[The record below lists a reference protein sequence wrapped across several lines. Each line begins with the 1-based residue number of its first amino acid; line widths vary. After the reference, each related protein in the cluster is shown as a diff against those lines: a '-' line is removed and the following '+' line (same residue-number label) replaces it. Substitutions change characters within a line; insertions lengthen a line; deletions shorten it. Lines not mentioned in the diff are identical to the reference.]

1 MRSPEEI
8 RCLVESYIRAFNAR
22 DLDAVT
28 AVYAEDA
35 TLEDPVGSGVHHGKT
50 AIRAFYERFRDQ
62 PSFLQLTG
70 DFRYAADGVAFS
82 FFCYLGADADPTIV
96 QITDTFR
103 FDADGRVRE
112 MRAFWGQANI
122 HSVCTSRDGDGGQL
136 PLAGKVVLVV
146 GDGGIA
152 LAAARRLGGLGAMV
166 VAAGPP
172 ARVAAIAQV
181 VRDHGGRA
189 LVSPTKLDDPDE
201 LHGLAPKASRLGSRL
216 DACVNAF
223 EGGQG
228 DLAKL
233 TALSAGQQWRALA
246 SGRERRTIVNVIQP
260 EWHEA
265 LPAAVRAGA
274 KGLPRLNCVVTN
286 RGVSPAAVSDT
297 VALLLLPAASDID
310 DQIIALQ
317 SSA

>member
-1 MRSPEEI
+1 
-8 RCLVESYIRAFNAR
+8 
-22 DLDAVT
+22 
-28 AVYAEDA
+28 
-35 TLEDPVGSGVHHGKT
+35 
-50 AIRAFYERFRDQ
+50 
-62 PSFLQLTG
+62 
-70 DFRYAADGVAFS
+70 
-82 FFCYLGADADPTIV
+82 
-96 QITDTFR
+96 
-103 FDADGRVRE
+103 
-112 MRAFWGQANI
+112 
-122 HSVCTSRDGDGGQL
+122 
-136 PLAGKVVLVV
+136 
-146 GDGGIA
+146 
-152 LAAARRLGGLGAMV
+152 MV

-246 SGRERRTIVNVIQP
+246 SGRERRTIVNVTQP

-274 KGLPRLNCVVTN
+274 KGVARINCVVTN
-286 RGVSPAAVSDT
+286 RNVSPDAVSNT
-297 VALLLLPAASDID
+297 VALLLLPAASDIN
-310 DQIIALQ
+310 DQTIALQ
-317 SSA
+317 ASA

>member
-122 HSVCTSRDGDGGQL
+122 HSACANRDGDGGQL

-146 GDGGIA
+146 GDGEIA
-152 LAAARRLGGLGAMV
+152 LAAARRLGRLGAMV

-172 ARVAAIAQV
+172 AQVEAIAQV

-189 LVSPTKLDDPDE
+189 LGSPTKLDDSDE
-201 LHGLAPKASRLGSRL
+201 LQGLAHKASSLGGRL

-233 TALSAGQQWRALA
+233 TALSARQQSRALA
-246 SGRERRTIVNVIQP
+246 SGRERRTIVNVTQP

-274 KGLPRLNCVVTN
+274 KGVARINCVVTN
-286 RGVSPAAVSDT
+286 RDVSPDAVSNT

-310 DQIIALQ
+310 DQTIALQ
-317 SSA
+317 ASA